1 MPYQPTMLATQA
13 GYDILEDG
21 GNAVD
26 AGVAAGIALA
36 VVQSDIVNVGG
47 VAPMIFYLTEKNE
60 LTTISGLGW
69 WPRTALGAKG
79 HKVEWWPEITRK
91 AGAVCAIVHD
101 REAGQ
106 LAGGADPRRQA
117 RGMAMERHGE
127 NVSGGTVQSN
137 GDRLWPAAANG

>member
-26 AGVAAGIALA
+26 AGVAASIALA
-36 VVQSDIVNVGG
+36 VVQSDIVNIGG
-47 VAPMIFYLTEKNE
+47 
-60 LTTISGLGW
+60 
-69 WPRTALGAKG
+69 
-79 HKVEWWPEITRK
+79 
-91 AGAVCAIVHD
+91 VCAIVHD

-117 RGMAMERHGE
+117 RGMAMERHGD
-127 NVSGGTVQSN
+127 GAAWRKRLRRN
-137 GDRLWPAAANG
+137 GSIQRG